1 MEENLYLTLL
11 IPILSQE
18 KIICDILSILN
29 LNPQLL
35 VFFTD
40 QDLVDWSRWKEREK
54 KREQYI
60 SGYMENQ

>member
-1 MEENLYLTLL
+1 MEENLYLTLP

-29 LNPQLL
+29 LNHQLL

-40 QDLVDWSRWKEREK
+40 RDLVDWSR
-54 KREQYI
+54 
-60 SGYMENQ
+60 